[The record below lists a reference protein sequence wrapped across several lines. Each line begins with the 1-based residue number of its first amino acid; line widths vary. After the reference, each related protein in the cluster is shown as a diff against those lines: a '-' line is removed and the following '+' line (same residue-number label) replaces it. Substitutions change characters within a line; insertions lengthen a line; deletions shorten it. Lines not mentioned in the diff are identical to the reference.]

1 MSEENFQE
9 ESGPVVK
16 EYKGHPILV
25 LNPDS
30 RFPFSFGLGKAKL
43 IIEHL
48 ETIKEFIANQEGQ

>member
-16 EYKGHPILV
+16 EYKGHPILI
-25 LNPDS
+25 LNPES
-30 RFPFSFGLGKAKL
+30 RYPFSFGLGKAKL

-48 ETIKEFIANQEGQ
+48 ETIKEFIAKQEGQ